1 MDVTRS
7 SSSPS
12 PVQKKNQNGFEITSY
27 KAKGKR
33 PFIEEED
40 SNFAPPLTKRGR
52 APPKKK
58 TKVGVQEKM
67 AEDVYG
73 KNNNVGAAVRTEV
86 CFRFETI
93 AVFSP
98 SWFAL
103 YS

>member
-1 MDVTRS
+1 MGLKS
-7 SSSPS
+7 LA
-12 PVQKKNQNGFEITSY
+12 N

-40 SNFAPPLTKRGR
+40 SDFAPPLTKRGR

-58 TKVGVQEKM
+58 TKVRVQEKM

-86 CFRFETI
+86 CFRFH
-93 AVFSP
+93 FRFP
-98 SWFAL
+98 PF
-103 YS
+103 